1 MSSAG
6 KERAQREALRV
17 AASRPPSLQES
28 RSEILLRRYLAAAFY
43 AAVRGRPRLRRESRE
58 SGKRA

>member
-17 AASRPPSLQES
+17 AASRPPSLQEP
-28 RSEILLRRYLAAAFY
+28 RSEILLRRYLAAAIY
-43 AAVRGRPRLRRESRE
+43 AAVRGRLRRESRE